1 MLIGVVVTRGL
12 RQCVRARDSAEA
24 DTDAAFAT
32 ELMHR
37 DAALLNLL
45 DTGLGRDLDPRVA
58 ATGEQL
64 RFDANDRMATAAE
77 LLEEW
82 GEKVPVTSRH
92 HSAEHSSDNDVP
104 DLDGAPTGD
113 DLRRL
118 GKLDGQEFADA
129 YVALLTTALEA
140 TREFADA
147 HEPTEDQADKLAQ
160 AAVMSSSTALD
171 AL

>member
-1 MLIGVVVTRGL
+1 MLIGLWLLGG
-12 RQCVRARDSAEA
+12 CGSASDSASPEDT
-24 DTDAAFAT
+24 DTDAAFTA

-92 HSAEHSSDNDVP
+92 HSAEHSSDNGVP

-113 DLRRL
+113 DIRRL

-129 YVALLTTALEA
+129 YVALLTSTLEA